1 MKQGHILSLAR
12 RHMLL
17 PPAQPETDTLT
28 PRLIAFARAV
38 AASERRTDIVRIE
51 SLKTEVDSDVN
62 LGLARAIAVLESEL
76 VGEP

>member
-1 MKQGHILSLAR
+1 MKREHILTLAR
-12 RHMLL
+12 QHGVL
-17 PPAQPETDTLT
+17 PASAQVDAIAPS
-28 PRLIAFARAV
+28 IVAFARAV

-76 VGEP
+76 VGER

>member
-1 MKQGHILSLAR
+1 MKQEHIIALAR

-17 PPAQPETDTLT
+17 PAESQADTVT

-38 AASERRTDIVRIE
+38 AASERRTDIVRIR
-51 SLKTEVDSDVN
+51 SLKTGADSDAN

-76 VGEP
+76 VGER